1 MQRLCTCIFEAGVYE
16 HVMIVYKSCSSRVF
30 SYSALYFF
38 EPFSADFVNGF
49 RPAFAGHAKSCS
61 SVEICSSFEV
71 FDA

>member
-49 RPAFAGHAKSCS
+49 RSAFAGHAKSCS
-61 SVEICSSFEV
+61 LGEICSF
-71 FDA
+71 FDAFCA